1 MHFSTG
7 SSTAHAA
14 ITDDNLFFTDVNGED
29 PTAPAE
35 LVDYTPPNPE
45 TSSTIDSSEDE
56 VIFNGRG
63 GSRSTGTNLENSRVR
78 AKDLPAPVQVRTF
91 EESTLVANGPFTR
104 KTVDPAP
111 ITLRDVTSAQ
121 KKRHSRQRFQQAF
134 FAQNDDAILADYVE
148 NMDSQYALP
157 DDSSTSDDQS
167 DLSDE
172 NPVKMRRAVAFK
184 QKRSSHSA
192 SRKPKGAFPENELP
206 DLINS
211 GPAGKE
217 AMESQD
223 DSTDEEYDDSEV
235 SVSIGDLISYSQSR
249 PPKDSKAKN
258 MTQKLSRTNAYDDFL
273 DYEKFADFDIMD
285 LDRDSLHK
293 KKKKKKGRKL
303 DFDLSDSDLE
313 MQLQAGWER
322 DRNKKKA
329 KKQEREQLRAQG
341 LLGKRPKLPA
351 DGAGIT
357 MEEVKTQI
365 KGFLLS
371 SADTYVCL
379 NPIQCTT
386 LIIFRSLDLPPMDKK
401 QRRVVHEL
409 ANAVSLKSQS
419 RGKGSTRYPV
429 MYKTVRTPNFNGK
442 HSVKLDKILSQ
453 PRFVKI
459 GNMRPR
465 NYDKEPKKGKNLQR
479 RKGDFGYIEGDVVG
493 GAAPEIAAN
502 NKGRAM
508 LEKMGWSSGTALGAT
523 NNKGILQPVTQVMK
537 NSRAGLG

>member
-1 MHFSTG
+1 MHFPTAN
-7 SSTAHAA
+7 STAHAVTA
-14 ITDDNLFFTDVNGED
+14 DDNLFFTDVRGED
-29 PTAPAE
+29 PNPTE

-63 GSRSTGTNLENSRVR
+63 GSRTNIENSRVR
-78 AKDLPAPVQVRTF
+78 AKDTPASVQVRTLD
-91 EESTLVANGPFTR
+91 ESTLVANGPFIRETI
-104 KTVDPAP
+104 DPTPTA
-111 ITLRDVTSAQ
+111 LRNVTSAK
-121 KKRHSRQRFQQAF
+121 KKRNPRQRFQQAF
-134 FAQNDDAILADYVE
+134 FAQNDDAILADYVA

-157 DDSSTSDDQS
+157 DDSSGDDLSDDQS
-167 DLSDE
+167 ELSDE
-172 NPVKMRRAVAFK
+172 DPVKMRRAIAFG
-184 QKRSSHSA
+184 QKNT
-192 SRKPKGAFPENELP
+192 RKPKGALPENELP

-211 GPAGKE
+211 EPTGKE
-217 AMESQD
+217 ATGSQD
-223 DSTDEEYDDSEV
+223 DSTDDEQSDDSEV
-235 SVSIGDLISYSQSR
+235 SVSLSDLISYSQRR
-249 PPKDSKAKN
+249 PPKDLRAKN
-258 MTQKLSRTNAYDDFL
+258 MTQKLPRTNAYDDFL

-285 LDRDSLHK
+285 LERDSLHK
-293 KKKKKKGRKL
+293 KKKKKKGHKL

-313 MQLQAGWER
+313 MQLQEGWER

-329 KKQEREQLRAQG
+329 KKREREQLRAQG
-341 LLGKRPKLPA
+341 LLGKRSKPSA
-351 DGAGIT
+351 EGAGIT
-357 MEEVKTQI
+357 MEEVKTQV

-371 SADTYVCL
+371 SADT
-379 NPIQCTT
+379 
-386 LIIFRSLDLPPMDKK
+386 LDLPPMDKK

-429 MYKTVRTPNFNGK
+429 MYKTARTPNFNGK

-453 PRFVKI
+453 SRFVKI

-465 NYDKEPKKGKNLQR
+465 NYDKEPKKGKNIQR
-479 RKGDFGYIEGDVVG
+479 SKGDFGYTEGDVVG
-493 GAAPEIAAN
+493 GSAPEIGAN

-508 LEKMGWSSGTALGAT
+508 LEKMGWSSGTALGAL